1 MRREEETHDAQFGE
15 QEGCE
20 MELIQPARVAQDQG
34 RTGTKRRL
42 LLVDPYPRNNPYHLT
57 AAERRA
63 VWFPK
68 LSLPTI
74 AAYTPDSWEVDLVDE
89 AVEDIDFDDPCEM
102 VGLSIMTCYAPR
114 AYEIAAEFRKRGK
127 VIVMGGVHPTYC
139 PEEALQHC
147 DAIVCGE
154 AEDLWPEL
162 VADYEAG
169 HMKREY
175 RMTAFPSLENYKS
188 PRVELL
194 SPDAYMTRQ
203 CSFTTRGCH
212 FDCEFCSVS
221 PFNGKTTRRRP
232 VQEVVKEIVQVQ
244 RWVRS
249 ELIERISTEPLWQA
263 FKTGLRIRVGIDDGG
278 IVAFVDDLHNSNRAY
293 CRELWAALKPLKIK
307 WGCQSTLFLGDD
319 EEMVKLAAD
328 SGCVSVFVG
337 MESLDED
344 CLEETNKPF
353 NRVQKFSQEI
363 KMFHDHGIMVNPG
376 IVFGFDNDDESVF
389 ERAVEFLTKNQVE
402 LAYFNV
408 LTPLPGTALF
418 DRYDKAGRI
427 FDRDWAKYDGKH
439 VVFHPSR
446 MTPEQL
452 QEGFHWANHQFYS
465 LPNIWRRLSGTQQRL
480 IARWEMNREFR
491 KLVKRACPKGK
502 LSPLAKVLKN
512 LQAKLPTFDTENL
525 IPSALH
531 AIKQRLDHKPAAQGL
546 VLSIKAKRHD
556 KFAAL
561 FVDLEGALDRINV
574 QELLQRLKDASEK
587 ARMDVIINFEHLKH
601 ATPDALKALVDSDAI
616 KATLP
621 NVKVRYRKFRDA
633 FEASLQG
640 LSLSGIEF
648 LSEDFQDA

>member
-1 MRREEETHDAQFGE
+1 MQ
-15 QEGCE
+15 
-20 MELIQPARVAQDQG
+20 LIQPAREVLQPRRSAV
-34 RTGTKRRL
+34 KRRL
-42 LLVDPYPRNNPYHLT
+42 LLVDPYPRSNPYHLT

-74 AAYTPDSWEVDLVDE
+74 AAYTPESWDVDLVDE

-127 VIVMGGVHPTYC
+127 TIVMGGVHPTYC
-139 PEEALQHC
+139 PEEALRHC

-169 HMKREY
+169 QMKREY
-175 RMTAFPSLENYKS
+175 RMTSFPSLENYKS

-232 VQEVVKEIVQVQ
+232 VPEVIKEIVQVQ

-249 ELIERISTEPLWQA
+249 ELIERISNEPFWQA
-263 FKTGLRIRVGIDDGG
+263 LKTTLRIRVGIDDGG

-337 MESLDED
+337 MESLDEESLD
-344 CLEETNKPF
+344 ETNKPF
-353 NRVQKFSQEI
+353 NRVHKFSQEI

-376 IVFGFDNDDESVF
+376 IVFGFDSDDESVF

-418 DRYDKAGRI
+418 DRYNKAGRI

-439 VVFHPSR
+439 VVFTPSR

-491 KLVKRACPKGK
+491 KLVKRACPKGR

-512 LQAKLPTFDTENL
+512 LQAKLPAFDTDNL

-531 AIKQRLDHKPAAQGL
+531 AIKQRLDQKPVKEGL
-546 VLSIKAKRHD
+546 ALNIKAKRHD
-556 KFAAL
+556 KSEAL
-561 FVDLEGALDRINV
+561 FVDLEGTLDRLNA
-574 QELLQRLKDASEK
+574 QELIQRIKEAAEK
-587 ARMDVIINFEHLKH
+587 ARLDVIVNFEHLKH
-601 ATPDALKALVDSDAI
+601 ATPDALRTLVDSEAI
-616 KATLP
+616 KAAIP
-621 NVKVRYRKFRDA
+621 HVKVRYRKFRDA
-633 FEASLQG
+633 FEESLKG
-640 LSLSGIEF
+640 LSLSGSEF
-648 LSEDFQDA
+648 FSEDFQDA

>member
-1 MRREEETHDAQFGE
+1 
-15 QEGCE
+15 
-20 MELIQPARVAQDQG
+20 
-34 RTGTKRRL
+34 
-42 LLVDPYPRNNPYHLT
+42 LT
-57 AAERRA
+57 ASERRA

-74 AAYTPDSWEVDLVDE
+74 AAYTPETWDVDLVDE
-89 AVEDIDFDDPCEM
+89 AVEDIDFDHPCDM

-127 VIVMGGVHPTYC
+127 TVIMGGVHPTYC
-139 PEEALQHC
+139 PDEALQHA

-154 AEDLWPEL
+154 AEDLWPQL

-169 HMKREY
+169 MMQ
-175 RMTAFPSLENYKS
+175 RMYKMTSFPSLERYKS

-232 VQEVVKEIVQVQ
+232 VQEVVTELQTVQ
-244 RWVRS
+244 RWIRS
-249 ELIERISTEPLWQA
+249 ELVERMRDEPLWKA
-263 FKTGLRIRVGIDDGG
+263 FLTALRIRVGIEDGS

-293 CRELWAALKPLKIK
+293 CRELWTALKPLKIK

-319 EEMVKLAAD
+319 EEMVKLAAE

-344 CLEETNKPF
+344 CLDETNKSF
-353 NRVQKFSQEI
+353 NRVHKFSQEI

-389 ERAVEFLTKNQVE
+389 ERAVDFLTKNQVE
-402 LAYFNV
+402 LAYFNI

-418 DRYDKAGRI
+418 DRYNNAGRI
-427 FDRDWAKYDGKH
+427 FDRDWSKYDGKH
-439 VVFHPSR
+439 VVFQPSR

-452 QEGFHWANHQFYS
+452 QDGFYWANHQFYS
-465 LPNIWRRLSGTQQRL
+465 LPSIWRRLSGTSQRL
-480 IARWEMNREFR
+480 VARWEMNREFR
-491 KLVKRACPKGK
+491 KLVRRSCPKAS
-502 LSPLAKVLKN
+502 LSPLASVLKN
-512 LQAKLPTFDTENL
+512 LQAKLPVLDTDQL

-531 AIKQRLDHKPAAQGL
+531 ALKQRLDPKAVVSQDLA
-546 VLSIKAKRHD
+546 LSIKTKRHD

-561 FVDLEGALDRINV
+561 FVDLDGTLDRLNA
-574 QELLQRLKDASEK
+574 QELL
-587 ARMDVIINFEHLKH
+587 ARIKHAAEQAKMDVIVNFEHLKL
-601 ATPDALKALVDSDAI
+601 ATPDALKALMDSEAI
-616 KATLP
+616 KAAIP
-621 NVKVRYRKFRDA
+621 HVKLRYRKFKDA

-640 LSLSGIEF
+640 LSLSGLEF
-648 LSEDFQDA
+648 LSEDLQDA

>member
-1 MRREEETHDAQFGE
+1 
-15 QEGCE
+15 
-20 MELIQPARVAQDQG
+20 MELIQPTKQG
-34 RTGTKRRL
+34 QRSVPRTGKRL
-42 LLVDPYPRNNPYHLT
+42 LLVDPYPRDNPYHLT
-57 AAERRA
+57 ASERRA

-74 AAYTPDSWEVDLVDE
+74 AAYTPENWDVDLVDE
-89 AVEDIDFDDPCEM
+89 AVEDINFDDPCDM

-127 VIVMGGVHPTYC
+127 TVVMGGVHPTYC
-139 PEEALQHC
+139 PDEALQHA

-154 AEDLWPEL
+154 AEDLWPQL

-169 HMKREY
+169 KMQRLYK
-175 RMTAFPSLENYKS
+175 MTSFPSLERYKS

-232 VQEVVKEIVQVQ
+232 VEEVVTELQNVQ
-244 RWVRS
+244 RWIRS
-249 ELIERISTEPLWQA
+249 ELVERLRDDSLWRA
-263 FKTGLRIRVGIDDGG
+263 FILGLRIRVGIEDGS

-293 CRELWAALKPLKIK
+293 CRELWTALKPLKLK

-319 EEMVKLAAD
+319 EEMVKLAAE

-344 CLEETNKPF
+344 SLDETNKPF
-353 NRVQKFSQEI
+353 NRVHKFSQEI

-376 IVFGFDNDDESVF
+376 IVFGFDNDDVSVF
-389 ERAVEFLTKNQVE
+389 ERAVDFLTKNQVE
-402 LAYFNV
+402 LAYFNI

-418 DRYDKAGRI
+418 DRYNNAGRI
-427 FDRDWAKYDGKH
+427 FDRDWSKYDGKH
-439 VVFHPSR
+439 VVFQPSR

-452 QEGFHWANHQFYS
+452 QEGFYWANHQFYS
-465 LPNIWRRLSGTQQRL
+465 LPSIWKRLSGTSQRL
-480 IARWEMNREFR
+480 VARWEMNREFR
-491 KLVKRACPKGK
+491 KLVKRSCPRGS
-502 LSPLAKVLKN
+502 LSPLASVLKN
-512 LQAKLPTFDTENL
+512 LQAKLPVLDTDQL

-531 AIKQRLDHKPAAQGL
+531 ALKQRFDLKTVVPQNLAL
-546 VLSIKAKRHD
+546 NIKTKRHD

-561 FVDLEGALDRINV
+561 FVDLEGTLDRLNA
-574 QELLQRLKDASEK
+574 QELL
-587 ARMDVIINFEHLKH
+587 ARIKHAAEQAKMDVIVNFEHLKL
-601 ATPDALKALVDSDAI
+601 ATPDALKALMDSEAI
-616 KATLP
+616 KTAIP
-621 NVKVRYRKFRDA
+621 HVKLRYRKFKDA

-640 LSLSGIEF
+640 LSLSGLEF
-648 LSEDFQDA
+648 LSEDLQDA

>member
-1 MRREEETHDAQFGE
+1 
-15 QEGCE
+15 
-20 MELIQPARVAQDQG
+20 MELIKPGRVSQEPT
-34 RTGTKRRL
+34 RTAAKRRL

-74 AAYTPDSWEVDLVDE
+74 AAYTPESWEIDLVDE
-89 AVEDIDFDDPCEM
+89 AVEDIDFNDPCEM

-127 VIVMGGVHPTYC
+127 TIVMGGVHPTYC

-162 VADYEAG
+162 IADYEAG
-169 HMKREY
+169 RMKRAY
-175 RMTAFPSLENYKS
+175 KMGAFPSLENYKS

-232 VQEVVKEIVQVQ
+232 VQEVVRELVQVQ

-249 ELIERISTEPLWQA
+249 ELIERLSNEPFWQA
-263 FKTGLRIRVGIDDGG
+263 LRTAFRIRIGIDDGG

-293 CRELWAALKPLKIK
+293 CRELWTALKPLKLK

-319 EEMVKLAAD
+319 QEMVKLAAE

-389 ERAVEFLTKNQVE
+389 ERAVEFLTTNRVE

-418 DRYDKAGRI
+418 DRYNQAGRI

-439 VVFHPSR
+439 VVFRPSR

-452 QEGFHWANHQFYS
+452 QEGFHWANHRFYS
-465 LPNIWRRLSGTQQRL
+465 LPNIWYRLAGTQQRL

-491 KLVKRACPKGK
+491 KLVKRACPKGR
-502 LSPLAKVLKN
+502 LSPLAQVLKN

-531 AIKQRLDHKPAAQGL
+531 AIKQRLDQTPNLQGP
-546 VLSIKAKRHD
+546 VLNIKAKRHD

-561 FVDLEGALDRINV
+561 FVDLEGALDRITA
-574 QELLQRLKDASEK
+574 QELITRITEAANK
-587 ARMDVIINFEHLKH
+587 ARLDIIVNFEHLTQ
-601 ATPDALKALVDSDAI
+601 ATPDALRTLIDSEAI
-616 KATLP
+616 RAAVP
-621 NVKVRYRKFRDA
+621 HVKVRYRKFRDA
-633 FEASLQG
+633 FEASMQG
-640 LSLSGIEF
+640 LSLSGIEL

>member
-1 MRREEETHDAQFGE
+1 
-15 QEGCE
+15 
-20 MELIQPARVAQDQG
+20 MELIQPTKQG
-34 RTGTKRRL
+34 QRAVPRTGRRL

-57 AAERRA
+57 ASERRA

-74 AAYTPDSWEVDLVDE
+74 AAYTPENWDVDLVDE
-89 AVEDIDFDDPCEM
+89 AVEDIDFDHPCDM

-127 VIVMGGVHPTYC
+127 TVIMGGVHPTYC
-139 PEEALQHC
+139 PDEALQHA

-154 AEDLWPEL
+154 AEDLWPQL

-169 HMKREY
+169 MMQ
-175 RMTAFPSLENYKS
+175 RMYKMTSFPSLERYKS

-232 VQEVVKEIVQVQ
+232 VQEVVTELQNVQ
-244 RWVRS
+244 RWIRS
-249 ELIERISTEPLWQA
+249 ELVERMRDEPLWKA
-263 FKTGLRIRVGIDDGG
+263 FLTALRIRVGIEDGS

-293 CRELWAALKPLKIK
+293 CRELWTALKPLKIK

-319 EEMVKLAAD
+319 EEMVKLAAE

-344 CLEETNKPF
+344 CLDETNKSF
-353 NRVQKFSQEI
+353 NRVHKFSQEI

-389 ERAVEFLTKNQVE
+389 ERAVDFLTRNQVE
-402 LAYFNV
+402 LAYFNI

-418 DRYDKAGRI
+418 DRYNNAGRI
-427 FDRDWAKYDGKH
+427 FDRDWSKYDGKH
-439 VVFHPSR
+439 VVFQPSR

-452 QEGFHWANHQFYS
+452 QDGFYWANHQFYS
-465 LPNIWRRLSGTQQRL
+465 LPSIWRRLSGTSQRL
-480 IARWEMNREFR
+480 VARWEMNREFR
-491 KLVKRACPKGK
+491 KLVRRSCPKAS
-502 LSPLAKVLKN
+502 LSPLASVLKN
-512 LQAKLPTFDTENL
+512 LQAKLPVLDTDQL

-531 AIKQRLDHKPAAQGL
+531 ALKQRLDPKAVVSQDLA
-546 VLSIKAKRHD
+546 LSIKTKRHD

-561 FVDLEGALDRINV
+561 FVDLDGTLDRLNA
-574 QELLQRLKDASEK
+574 QELL
-587 ARMDVIINFEHLKH
+587 ARIKHAAEQAKMDVIVNFEHLKL
-601 ATPDALKALVDSDAI
+601 ATPDALKALMDSEAI
-616 KATLP
+616 KAAIP
-621 NVKVRYRKFRDA
+621 HVKLRYRKFKDA

-640 LSLSGIEF
+640 LSLSGLEF
-648 LSEDFQDA
+648 LSEDLQDA

>member
-1 MRREEETHDAQFGE
+1 
-15 QEGCE
+15 
-20 MELIQPARVAQDQG
+20 MELIQPTKQG
-34 RTGTKRRL
+34 QRAVPRTGRRL

-57 AAERRA
+57 ASERRA

-74 AAYTPDSWEVDLVDE
+74 AAYTPETWDVDLVDE
-89 AVEDIDFDDPCEM
+89 AVEDIDFDHPCDM

-127 VIVMGGVHPTYC
+127 TVIMGGVHPTYC
-139 PEEALQHC
+139 PDEALQHA

-154 AEDLWPEL
+154 AEDLWPQL

-169 HMKREY
+169 MMQ
-175 RMTAFPSLENYKS
+175 RMYKMTSFPSLERYKS

-232 VQEVVKEIVQVQ
+232 VQEVVTELQNVQ
-244 RWVRS
+244 RWIRS
-249 ELIERISTEPLWQA
+249 ELVERMRDEPLWKA
-263 FKTGLRIRVGIDDGG
+263 FLTALRIRVGIEDGS

-293 CRELWAALKPLKIK
+293 CRELWTALKPLKIK

-319 EEMVKLAAD
+319 EEMVKLAAE

-344 CLEETNKPF
+344 CLDETNKSF
-353 NRVQKFSQEI
+353 NRVHKFSQEI

-389 ERAVEFLTKNQVE
+389 ERAVDFLTRNQVE
-402 LAYFNV
+402 LAYFNI

-418 DRYDKAGRI
+418 DRYNNAGRI
-427 FDRDWAKYDGKH
+427 FDRDWSKYDGKH
-439 VVFHPSR
+439 VVFQPSR

-452 QEGFHWANHQFYS
+452 QDGFYWANHQFYS
-465 LPNIWRRLSGTQQRL
+465 LPSIWRRLSGTSQRL
-480 IARWEMNREFR
+480 VARWEMNREFR
-491 KLVKRACPKGK
+491 KLVRRSCPKAS
-502 LSPLAKVLKN
+502 LSPLASVLKN
-512 LQAKLPTFDTENL
+512 LQAKLPVLDTDQL

-531 AIKQRLDHKPAAQGL
+531 ALKQRLDPKAVVSQDLA
-546 VLSIKAKRHD
+546 LSIKTKRHD

-561 FVDLEGALDRINV
+561 FVDLDGTLDRLNA
-574 QELLQRLKDASEK
+574 QELL
-587 ARMDVIINFEHLKH
+587 ARIKHAAEQAKMDVIVNFEHLKL
-601 ATPDALKALVDSDAI
+601 ATPDALKALMDSEAI
-616 KATLP
+616 KAAIP
-621 NVKVRYRKFRDA
+621 HVKLRYRKFKDA

-640 LSLSGIEF
+640 LSLSGLEF
-648 LSEDFQDA
+648 LSEDLQDA